1 MDTIL
6 YATLVGALVGALGTG
21 IGAAATFF
29 IKVKNNRISAI
40 LMGISG
46 GIMLAIVLFDMLPES
61 LGATAWW
68 VTLVFFLLGALAMFL
83 INKFLPHYDVPSGH
97 EESVIAGLKEKRL
110 VRAGL
115 LLALGIG
122 VHNLPEGLALG
133 SGLAV
138 ASSFGAGLAIL
149 LFVHNIPEGMGL
161 AIPLKLGKIP
171 YGKIALV
178 AVLAAAP
185 MAIGAAIGAA
195 IGDLSPVFFAGSVSF
210 GGGAMLYLTLR
221 ELIPEAVRMHKSA
234 ATWISI
240 VAGVLIGIVLVVLV

>member
-1 MDTIL
+1 MDTIF
-6 YATLVGALVGALGTG
+6 YATLIGALVGALGTG
-21 IGAAATFF
+21 IGAVATFF
-29 IKVKNNRISAI
+29 IRVKNNRISAV

-61 LGATAWW
+61 LEAAAWW
-68 VTLVFFLLGALAMFL
+68 VTLVFLLLGALVMLL
-83 INKFLPHYDVPSGH
+83 INKLLPHYDVPSEH
-97 EESVIAGLKEKRL
+97 DDSIIAGLKQKRL
-110 VRAGL
+110 VRSGL

-133 SGLAV
+133 SGLTA
-138 ASSFGAGLAIL
+138 ATGFGAGLAIL

-161 AIPLKLGKIP
+161 AIPLKLGKVP
-171 YGKIALV
+171 YGKILLV

-195 IGDLSPVFFAGSVSF
+195 LGDLSPMFFAGSVSF

-221 ELIPEAVRMHKSA
+221 ELIPEAISMHKSA

-240 VAGVLIGIVLVVLV
+240 AAGVLFGFVLVVLV

>member
-6 YATLVGALVGALGTG
+6 YATLIGALVGALGTG
-21 IGAAATFF
+21 IGAVATFF
-29 IKVKNNRISAI
+29 IKVKSSRISAV

-61 LGATAWW
+61 LEAAAWW
-68 VTLVFFLLGALAMFL
+68 VTLVFFALGALAVL
-83 INKFLPHYDVPSGH
+83 IVNKLLPHYDVPSEH
-97 EESVIAGLKEKRL
+97 DDSIVQGLKEKRL
-110 VRAGL
+110 VRSGL

-133 SGLAV
+133 SGLTV
-138 ASSFGAGLAIL
+138 ATGFGAGLAVL

-161 AIPLKLGKIP
+161 AIPLKLDKVP
-171 YGKIALV
+171 YGKIFLV
-178 AVLAAAP
+178 AILAAAP
-185 MAIGAAIGAA
+185 MAVGALIGAA
-195 IGDLSPVFFAGSVSF
+195 IGDLSPMFFAGSVSF

-221 ELIPEAVRMHKSA
+221 ELIPEAVSMHRSA

-240 VAGVLIGIVLVVLV
+240 AAGVLVGFVLVVLI